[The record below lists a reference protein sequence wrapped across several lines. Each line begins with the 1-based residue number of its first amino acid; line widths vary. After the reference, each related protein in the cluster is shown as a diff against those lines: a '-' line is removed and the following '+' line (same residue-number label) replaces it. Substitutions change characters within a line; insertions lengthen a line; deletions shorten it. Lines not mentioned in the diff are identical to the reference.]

1 MAPQVSQEACCAS
14 SKRPGAKGSSATV
27 AGRKFQTVN
36 FQLPYFATSRFWKTK
51 WQEVVMA
58 QPTM

>member
-1 MAPQVSQEACCAS
+1 M
-14 SKRPGAKGSSATV
+14 